1 MQYNAMSRTI
11 GVISI
16 KGGVGK
22 TTVSASIASL
32 LSNRYGKKVL
42 VVDANYSAPNLGL
55 HMDIV
60 QPEYTIHD
68 VLAGKA
74 RLIDT
79 IHNRF
84 GVDVVPGS
92 YFYNGKFNALNLKN
106 KLRNVKNNYDFII
119 LDSSP
124 NINDEILSTI
134 LASDGIFIVSTPDYP
149 TLSCSL
155 RAAKIAKQRGKQVYG
170 IILNKLKKSKYEISS
185 KDIEEVMGLPVIA
198 RIPEDSSGLKA
209 LFYRKP
215 ISVYNKR
222 AKFTRELNRLCA
234 ALSDKKENK
243 SLWGA
248 LLPSDFRREEVNR
261 QLLRKVFN
269 G

>member
-1 MQYNAMSRTI
+1 
-11 GVISI
+11 
-16 KGGVGK
+16 
-22 TTVSASIASL
+22 
-32 LSNRYGKKVL
+32 
-42 VVDANYSAPNLGL
+42 
-55 HMDIV
+55 
-60 QPEYTIHD
+60 
-68 VLAGKA
+68 
-74 RLIDT
+74 
-79 IHNRF
+79 
-84 GVDVVPGS
+84 
-92 YFYNGKFNALNLKN
+92 
-106 KLRNVKNNYDFII
+106 
-119 LDSSP
+119 
-124 NINDEILSTI
+124 
-134 LASDGIFIVSTPDYP
+134 
-149 TLSCSL
+149 
-155 RAAKIAKQRGKQVYG
+155 
-170 IILNKLKKSKYEISS
+170 
-185 KDIEEVMGLPVIA
+185 MGLPVIA